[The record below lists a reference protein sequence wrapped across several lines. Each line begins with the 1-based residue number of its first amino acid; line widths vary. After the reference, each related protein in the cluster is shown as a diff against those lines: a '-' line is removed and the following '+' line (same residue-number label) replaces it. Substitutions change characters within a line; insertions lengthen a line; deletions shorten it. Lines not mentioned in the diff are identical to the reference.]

1 MAAGDTLRIA
11 DLTDN
16 DIMEILSDKDSDN
29 TKMVLKIK
37 YKNNSSSQTLHTEL
51 FGDVCEFES
60 VSENSN
66 TTCISAMSYCG
77 YL

>member
-29 TKMVLKIK
+29 TKIVLKIK
-37 YKNNSSSQTLHTEL
+37 YKKQFL
-51 FGDVCEFES
+51 
-60 VSENSN
+60 
-66 TTCISAMSYCG
+66 
-77 YL
+77 